1 MTVLDVLTRYRQT
14 VTVFKRYDEHAGT
27 RICCEFLFES
37 LENVAVKH
45 ALNLKGLLIE
55 LETIANEHE

>member
-27 RICCEFLFES
+27 CICCESLFES
-37 LENVAVKH
+37 LENVAAKH
-45 ALNLKGLLIE
+45 ALNLKDLLIE